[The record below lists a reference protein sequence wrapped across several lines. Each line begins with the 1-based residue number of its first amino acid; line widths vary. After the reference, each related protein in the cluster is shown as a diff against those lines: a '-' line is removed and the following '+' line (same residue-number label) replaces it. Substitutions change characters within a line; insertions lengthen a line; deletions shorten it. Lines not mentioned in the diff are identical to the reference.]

1 MLTSDIHPNKQLP
14 DAIKYLYQIHA
25 YLNDLSIIDS
35 KLYHLILLRASQING
50 CAFCI
55 KMHISEA
62 LKNGEEQQRLDQ
74 LIIWQHSDKYSAE
87 EKVAFAWVEALTR
100 LHPQTNYAV
109 LRLALSE
116 YFNEQQIS
124 ALTLLTS
131 MINLWNRIGI
141 AQH

>member
-1 MLTSDIHPNKQLP
+1 MTSNIHPSKQLP
-14 DAIKYLYQIHA
+14 DAIKYLYQIHV

-35 KLYHLILLRASQING
+35 KLNHLILLRASQING

-62 LKNGEEQQRLDQ
+62 LKNGEAQQRLDQ
-74 LIIWQHSDKYSAE
+74 LMIWQHSDKYRTE
-87 EKVAFAWVEALTR
+87 EKAAFAWVEALTR
-100 LHPQTNYAV
+100 LNPQTDYAA
-109 LRLALSE
+109 LRLALLE

-124 ALTLLTS
+124 ALTLLIS